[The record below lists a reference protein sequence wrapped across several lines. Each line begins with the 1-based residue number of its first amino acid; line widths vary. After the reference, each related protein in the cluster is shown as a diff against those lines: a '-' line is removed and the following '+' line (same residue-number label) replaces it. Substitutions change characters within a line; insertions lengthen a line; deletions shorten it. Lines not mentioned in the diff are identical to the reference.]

1 MPGGRKYV
9 SKYGGI
15 GMNIENNIDALTM
28 ALALA
33 ISAPDENRAAECIA
47 MAESIAN
54 NGMTIEQVTAC
65 KLAAE
70 KIVGLA

>member
-1 MPGGRKYV
+1 
-9 SKYGGI
+9 
-15 GMNIENNIDALTM
+15 MNIENNIDALTM

-33 ISAPDENRAAECIA
+33 ISAPDGTRAAECISI
-47 MAESIAN
+47 AESIAN

-70 KIVGLA
+70 KMVGLNDE

>member
-1 MPGGRKYV
+1 MPGGRKYAG
-9 SKYGGI
+9 KYGGI

-70 KIVGLA
+70 KMVGLG